1 MIEVFKTNV
10 GNRDQADRLTGRI
23 RHVFAGYQVN
33 FDLEDCDRI
42 LRVKNPAGPVI
53 AAGLID
59 LLKDMGFDAEILP
72 DIIRPASSKALPA
85 TP

>member
-1 MIEVFKTNV
+1 MIEIFKTNV
-10 GNRDQADRLTGRI
+10 GNRDQADWLIDRI
-23 RHVFAGYQVN
+23 QKTFAGYQVN

-42 LRVKNPAGPVI
+42 LRAKNPAGPVI
-53 AAGLID
+53 AGSLIY
-59 LLKDMGFDAEILP
+59 LLKEMGFDAEILP